1 MGTGC
6 VWVRGGHVEL
16 RARASRRHG
25 VHARRRDARAR
36 SRVRVM
42 HPSARV
48 PTRRKG
54 QKNPRFLVVRGTNAH
69 LPALDGHTLAHHGGR
84 LGRLRIGKWTTRSV
98 NESSGASAVGFDG
111 RRASQRPRSVA
122 SPAMKISRLTRERT
136 GARAYREPVAHFYP
150 WTGAWTRTL
159 AEAALGAEV
168 AGATCIVVK
177 LAQRD
182 CISRVE
188 RRRRASRYGN
198 LRRPEEGK
206 RAILWW

>member
-1 MGTGC
+1 M
-6 VWVRGGHVEL
+6 
-16 RARASRRHG
+16 
-25 VHARRRDARAR
+25 
-36 SRVRVM
+36 
-42 HPSARV
+42 
-48 PTRRKG
+48 
-54 QKNPRFLVVRGTNAH
+54 
-69 LPALDGHTLAHHGGR
+69 
-84 LGRLRIGKWTTRSV
+84 

-122 SPAMKISRLTRERT
+122 SPAMKISRFTRERT

-188 RRRRASRYGN
+188 RRRRASRYVWEPPPA
-198 LRRPEEGK
+198 RRQKSYPLVVVNTSHFFVEKLENERG
-206 RAILWW
+206 

>member
-1 MGTGC
+1 M
-6 VWVRGGHVEL
+6 
-16 RARASRRHG
+16 
-25 VHARRRDARAR
+25 
-36 SRVRVM
+36 
-42 HPSARV
+42 
-48 PTRRKG
+48 
-54 QKNPRFLVVRGTNAH
+54 
-69 LPALDGHTLAHHGGR
+69 
-84 LGRLRIGKWTTRSV
+84 RSV

-198 LRRPEEGK
+198 LRRPEGK
-206 RAILWW
+206 RAIHWW

>member
-1 MGTGC
+1 M
-6 VWVRGGHVEL
+6 
-16 RARASRRHG
+16 
-25 VHARRRDARAR
+25 
-36 SRVRVM
+36 
-42 HPSARV
+42 
-48 PTRRKG
+48 
-54 QKNPRFLVVRGTNAH
+54 
-69 LPALDGHTLAHHGGR
+69 
-84 LGRLRIGKWTTRSV
+84 RSV
-98 NESSGASAVGFDG
+98 NASSGASAVGFDG

-122 SPAMKISRLTRERT
+122 SPAMKISRFTRERT

-188 RRRRASRYGN
+188 RRRRASRYVGTSAGQKKAKE
-198 LRRPEEGK
+198 LSIGGEHVSLFRRMTGK
-206 RAILWW
+206 

>member
-1 MGTGC
+1 MRTFQPWTVTPWPIMEDALADC
-6 VWVRGGHVEL
+6 EL
-16 RARASRRHG
+16 GS
-25 VHARRRDARAR
+25 
-36 SRVRVM
+36 
-42 HPSARV
+42 
-48 PTRRKG
+48 
-54 QKNPRFLVVRGTNAH
+54 
-69 LPALDGHTLAHHGGR
+69 GR
-84 LGRLRIGKWTTRSV
+84 RSV

-122 SPAMKISRLTRERT
+122 SPAMKISRFTRERT

-188 RRRRASRYGN
+188 RRRRASRYGS
-198 LRRPEEGK
+198 LRRPGRQKSYPLVNTSHFFVEKLENERG
-206 RAILWW
+206 